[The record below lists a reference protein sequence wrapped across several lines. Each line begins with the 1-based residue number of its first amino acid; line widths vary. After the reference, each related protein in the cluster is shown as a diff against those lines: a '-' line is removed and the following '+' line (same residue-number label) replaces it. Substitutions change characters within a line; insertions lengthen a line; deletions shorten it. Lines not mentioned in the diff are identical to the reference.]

1 VPFLK
6 FSRDKRGY
14 EHFSLVEPSAGR
26 RGKSS
31 RPRVLFLFRT
41 PPEIKVGRE
50 PFTEEVRR
58 AIEAQNPGLRFDW
71 PRLLSTPIPAPDAE
85 HWRERR
91 RVERAARRAAREPE
105 EADLGDSGDHLAS
118 GEPQPEERQDVLD
131 GRDDLERKADADDRA
146 INDQDDG
153 QEDGQPE
160 VEHVP
165 AETTL
170 SGSES
175 EEPAPVFA
183 PVPGSERQT
192 AGRRRRRRGR
202 RKRHRTVESPSGPAA
217 PNAPVPPTEEV

>member
-1 VPFLK
+1 MPFLK

-31 RPRVLFLFRT
+31 RPRVLFWFRT
-41 PPEIKVGRE
+41 PPQIKVGRE

-71 PRLLSTPIPAPDAE
+71 ARLLSTPIPAPDAE

-91 RVERAARRAAREPE
+91 RVERAARQAAREPE

-118 GEPQPEERQDVLD
+118 GESQPEERQGGLD
-131 GRDDLERKADADDRA
+131 GRDGRERKAEADDRA
-146 INDQDDG
+146 GNDQDDG
-153 QEDGQPE
+153 QLEGEPG
-160 VEHVP
+160 P

-170 SGSES
+170 SASES
-175 EEPAPVFA
+175 EERAPVS
-183 PVPGSERQT
+183 VPMSGSEPPV

-217 PNAPVPPTEEV
+217 PNVPVPPTEEV

>member
-1 VPFLK
+1 MPFLK

-31 RPRVLFLFRT
+31 RPRVLFWFRT
-41 PPEIKVGRE
+41 PPQIKVGRE

-71 PRLLSTPIPAPDAE
+71 ARLLSTPIPAPDAE

-91 RVERAARRAAREPE
+91 RAERAARQAAREPE
-105 EADLGDSGDHLAS
+105 EADLADAGDQVAS
-118 GEPQPEERQDVLD
+118 GQSQPEERQDGLAR
-131 GRDDLERKADADDRA
+131 RDDGEPEADADDRA
-146 INDQDDG
+146 SDEQDNG
-153 QEDGQPE
+153 LEDGQAE
-160 VEHVP
+160 GEHIP
-165 AETTL
+165 AETML
-170 SGSES
+170 SASES
-175 EEPAPVFA
+175 EEAAPVSA
-183 PVPGSERQT
+183 PVPGSEPPS

-217 PNAPVPPTEEV
+217 PKVPVPPTEEV

>member
-1 VPFLK
+1 MPFLK

-31 RPRVLFLFRT
+31 RPRVLFWFRT
-41 PPEIKVGRE
+41 PPQIKVGRE

-71 PRLLSTPIPAPDAE
+71 ARLLSTPIPAPDAE

-91 RVERAARRAAREPE
+91 RAERAARQAAREPE
-105 EADLGDSGDHLAS
+105 EADLGDSGGHVAS
-118 GEPQPEERQDVLD
+118 GESQPEERQDGLD
-131 GRDDLERKADADDRA
+131 GRDGRERKAEADDRA
-146 INDQDDG
+146 GNDQDDG
-153 QEDGQPE
+153 QPE
-160 VEHVP
+160 GEPGP

-170 SGSES
+170 SASES
-175 EEPAPVFA
+175 EERAPVSL
-183 PVPGSERQT
+183 PMSGSEPPV